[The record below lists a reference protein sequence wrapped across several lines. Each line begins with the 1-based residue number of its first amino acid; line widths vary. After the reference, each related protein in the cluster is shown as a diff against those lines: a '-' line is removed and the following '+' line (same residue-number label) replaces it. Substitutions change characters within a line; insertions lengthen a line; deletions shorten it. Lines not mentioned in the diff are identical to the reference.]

1 MSLIDT
7 LKHDHEEIFK
17 LLDESRTLG
26 ATTEEG
32 RRKLKQM
39 RGLVV
44 AHLKREDLK
53 LYPEMQ
59 KHEQTRALG
68 ETYAHEMR
76 DISTEVLAFF
86 DSLEKGHTG
95 MDFARQIGRVASRL
109 RKRMARE
116 EVRLYPAFQA
126 HCE

>member
-7 LKHDHEEIFK
+7 LIHDHKEIFR
-17 LLDESRTLG
+17 LLDESQALG

-32 RRKLKQM
+32 RRKLKQV
-39 RGLVV
+39 RGVVV

-59 KHEQTRALG
+59 KHLPTRELG
-68 ETYAHEMR
+68 DTYSQEMR
-76 DISTEVLAFF
+76 NISSEVLAFF
-86 DSLEKGHTG
+86 DSLENGAAG
-95 MDFARQIGRVASRL
+95 IEFSRQMGRVVSHL
-109 RKRMARE
+109 RQRMTRE
-116 EVRLYPAFQA
+116 EVRLYPAFKT